1 MVKFENST
9 KVLDSFIKGQSGS
22 AGGLC
27 ISLVVAYSDTAV
39 WKLFAYLLIK
49 TSKTVDI
56 LFLFYKNY
64 HSKNKRFLVFLYPV
78 RKS

>member
-1 MVKFENST
+1 MVKFENSN
-9 KVLDSFIKGQSGS
+9 KVLDSFIKGRSGS

-27 ISLVVAYSDTAV
+27 ISLVVAYSDTVV

-56 LFLFYKNY
+56 LFCFIKTTRVKIKGSWFFFIL
-64 HSKNKRFLVFLYPV
+64 
-78 RKS
+78 